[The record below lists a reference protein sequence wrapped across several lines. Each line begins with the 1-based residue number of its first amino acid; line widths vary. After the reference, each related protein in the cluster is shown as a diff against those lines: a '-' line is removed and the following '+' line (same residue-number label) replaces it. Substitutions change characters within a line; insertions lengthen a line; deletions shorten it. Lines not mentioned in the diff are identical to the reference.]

1 VLLGLGGKQRSLDH
15 ARGTARA
22 LTQMGPSSV
31 GTLSLMVIPGTPLH
45 TDLERGAFVLPT
57 ATEMLLELRTLL
69 EQTEM
74 RGMFYA
80 NHASNYYP
88 IRARLPRDRAE
99 ALGQLDAALAGRAAL
114 KLEWMRAY

>member
-1 VLLGLGGKQRSLDH
+1 MLLGLGGKQRSLDH

>member
-1 VLLGLGGKQRSLDH
+1 MFLCDGDALCIEHDKLVRVLEAVR
-15 ARGTARA
+15 
-22 LTQMGPSSV
+22 
-31 GTLSLMVIPGTPLH
+31 
-45 TDLERGAFVLPT
+45 
-57 ATEMLLELRTLL
+57 TEMLLELRTLL

-114 KLEWMRAY
+114 KPEWMRAY